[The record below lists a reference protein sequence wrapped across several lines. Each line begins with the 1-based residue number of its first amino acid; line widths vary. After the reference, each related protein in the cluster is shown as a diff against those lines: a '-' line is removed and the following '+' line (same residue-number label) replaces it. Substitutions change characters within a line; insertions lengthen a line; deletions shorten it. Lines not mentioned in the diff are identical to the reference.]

1 MKKIKKKGGKLHEVS
16 GLEKCERVK
25 TEFKFQS
32 CEMSAVTLINPMA
45 GQSAAHDMR
54 LIIKSTLY
62 VAAVMMLLVIIGDY
76 HTSDSYSGPLPR
88 GHDGNSIVLNLAA
101 GMRKLWQS
109 MAGEGAPRAEL

>member
-1 MKKIKKKGGKLHEVS
+1 VFIFFSVSPPKILMHACSTINFKL
-16 GLEKCERVK
+16 K
-25 TEFKFQS
+25 S

-54 LIIKSTLY
+54 LIIKSTLC
-62 VAAVMMLLVIIGDY
+62 VSAVMILLVIIGDY
-76 HTSDSYSGPLPR
+76 HTSDTYSGPLPR

-109 MAGEGAPRAEL
+109 MVGEGAPRAEL